1 MIRKVVCTATAV
13 IIIAVIAWAV
23 ADRIAPGPTPEPER
37 RVEVKDLVIN
47 TPEDGDRTLV
57 TVMDDEEVVC
67 QYEGELEIWKGVDG
81 KCYAIIHV
89 DQGQNK
95 RRESGDGERTG

>member
-1 MIRKVVCTATAV
+1 MNKIV
-13 IIIAVIAWAV
+13 ISIIVAEIIVALIAWAA
-23 ADRIAPGPTPEPER
+23 ADSIAPDPKPETER

-89 DQGQNK
+89 DQGLAEQTKGANN
-95 RRESGDGERTG
+95 E

>member
-1 MIRKVVCTATAV
+1 MIRKVVCTAAAL
-13 IIIAVIAWAV
+13 IIVAVIAWAV

-57 TVMDDEEVVC
+57 TVMDDGEVVC
-67 QYEGELEIWKGVDG
+67 QYEGELEIWKGADG

-89 DQGQNK
+89 DRGAKPEQTK
-95 RRESGDGERTG
+95 GE

>member
-1 MIRKVVCTATAV
+1 MIRKVVCTTTAL
-13 IIIAVIAWAV
+13 IIVAVIAWAV

-57 TVMDDEEVVC
+57 TVMDDEEVVYQC
-67 QYEGELEIWKGVDG
+67 EGELELRKGTDG

-89 DQGQNK
+89 DRGAKPEQTK
-95 RRESGDGERTG
+95 GE